1 MLPNIHKRYRIHHLS
16 WRPFEFHDV
25 PPIPRSFPRNQAIIY
40 AIEDENI
47 KINVLIEQIIEQ
59 NY

>member
-16 WRPFEFHDV
+16 WRPFEFHGV

-47 KINVLIEQIIEQ
+47 KINVLIEHII
-59 NY
+59 